1 MENFTNSTLF
11 EFCAT
16 HLQRNHNVVNIL
28 ETPGVSYLKF
38 LEFGDDIDD
47 GFWNYFAILLREK
60 IPALQKEYESF
71 MSDTTFDWVAF
82 AKAANMVMPDH
93 MRGTSWPELENE
105 VVIYYLRYVLH
116 PVLYPSYRYKK
127 LKNELL
133 RRTVYYI
140 LMDIHLHV
148 GVVWVSIDLLI
159 EIMRTRDPVE
169 WDLLQPFH
177 FESAFMPQDMM
188 YFKYNIIKIQ
198 QKRRGNYF
206 FLNEISHF
214 SFSPTV
220 NRALLSLFPESGIDY
235 SDFGEDQVNLGL
247 GLKEFKWTKKDT
259 EFVLDFYQQKMNI
272 YGRG

>member
-1 MENFTNSTLF
+1 MTDFTNSVLF

-16 HLQRNHNVVNIL
+16 QLQRNHNVVNIF
-28 ETPGVSYLKF
+28 ETPGVSYRKF
-38 LEFGDDIDD
+38 LEFGDDVND
-47 GFWNYFAILLREK
+47 GFWNYLSILLRDK
-60 IPALQKEYESF
+60 LPALRADYESF
-71 MSDTTFDWVAF
+71 MSDPTFDWVAF
-82 AKAANMVMPDH
+82 AKSANMVSPELFMEPI
-93 MRGTSWPELENE
+93 PELENE

-133 RRTVYYI
+133 RRTVFYI
-140 LMDIHLHV
+140 LMDIYLHV

-159 EIMRTRDPVE
+159 EMIRSRDPVE

-188 YFKYNIIKIQ
+188 RSEYNVIKMQ
-198 QKRRGNYF
+198 RKRRGNYF

-220 NRALLSLFPESGIDY
+220 NRALLTLFPESVIDY
-235 SDFGEDQVNLGL
+235 YGFTEQEMKLGFD
-247 GLKEFKWTKKDT
+247 LKKFKWTKKDT
-259 EFVLDFYQQKMNI
+259 EFVLDFYQQKINI

>member
-1 MENFTNSTLF
+1 MTDFTNSALF

-16 HLQRNHNVVNIL
+16 QLQRSHNVVNIL
-28 ETPGVSYLKF
+28 ETPGGSYRKF
-38 LEFGDDIDD
+38 LEFGDDVDD

-82 AKAANMVMPDH
+82 AKSANMVSPEIFMEPI
-93 MRGTSWPELENE
+93 PELENE

-133 RRTVYYI
+133 RRTVFYI
-140 LMDIHLHV
+140 LMDIYLHV

-159 EIMRTRDPVE
+159 EMIRSRDPVE
-169 WDLLQPFH
+169 WDLLQAFH

-188 YFKYNIIKIQ
+188 RSEYNVIKMQ
-198 QKRRGNYF
+198 RKRRGNYF

-220 NRALLSLFPESGIDY
+220 NRALLTLFPESVIDY
-235 SDFGEDQVNLGL
+235 YGFTEQEMKLGFDL
-247 GLKEFKWTKKDT
+247 RKFKWTKKDT
-259 EFVLDFYQQKMNI
+259 EFLLDFYHQKMNI